1 MQSANLCYTAIM
13 RLLVIDDNAAL
24 GWRLQSY
31 LHKQFAVDVA
41 RTGEEGLHM
50 TNTTHY
56 GVIILDLGLPDMN
69 GQEVCQKL
77 RLEGGVTPIII
88 LSAEIATNSKVQL
101 LDSGADDYLTKPFE
115 PSELLARIKALIRR
129 HEAAQDQAPVL
140 QVQDLVVDTNRR
152 IVTRGGVP
160 VPLRRKE
167 FEILEYLVRN
177 RGTIVTQDMIIDHV
191 WHELDRTAW
200 ANTVRVHIKHLR
212 DKIDRPFDAQLIRT
226 AHGIGYI
233 IGE

>member
-31 LHKQFAVDVA
+31 MHKQFAVDVA
-41 RTGEEGLHM
+41 RTGEEGLH
-50 TNTTHY
+50 TASITHY
-56 GVIILDLGLPDMN
+56 GVIILDLGLPDMD

-77 RLEGGVTPIII
+77 RPAGIATPIII
-88 LSAEIATNSKVQL
+88 LSAEAATTSKVRL
-101 LDSGADDYLTKPFE
+101 LESGADDYLTKPFE
-115 PSELLARIKALIRR
+115 PSELLARVKALIRR
-129 HEAAQDQAPVL
+129 HEIAQDQSPVL
-140 QVQDLVVDTNRR
+140 QVRDLAIDTNRR
-152 IVTRGGVP
+152 IVTRGGTP
-160 VPLRRKE
+160 IPLRRKE
-167 FEILEYLVRN
+167 FEILEYLGRN

-212 DKIDRPFDAQLIRT
+212 DKIDRPFDVQLIKT

-233 IGE
+233 IVE